1 MKFSPM
7 SFLFI
12 FVFVLFLHIFLFQV
26 NFFTRAN
33 TEALFV
39 KKNSMKVIKLSF
51 VQEPVIVHKQE
62 ESLEKKENSPP
73 KKVLRSFSEKK
84 IQKKKLFVAKQRVEE
99 NKKVIH
105 KNENKTIIHKNN
117 KLSKIKQ
124 STPKSKKGQIKEV
137 SLFEQNRA
145 LKEYM
150 RYVSD
155 TINKNKFYPK
165 LAKKMG
171 IEGECKI
178 ALKII
183 SSGNIADFHL
193 VQKSSYDAFNKTALE
208 IIKRIGKFKP
218 FPSRLQ
224 KKDLI
229 LEIPLRY
236 NLKG

>member
-26 NFFTRAN
+26 NFFTRAD

-39 KKNSMKVIKLSF
+39 KKHSMKVIKLSF

-84 IQKKKLFVAKQRVEE
+84 IQNKKLFVAKQRVE
-99 NKKVIH
+99 
-105 KNENKTIIHKNN
+105 ENKTIIHKNN